1 MEYKEISVNDL
12 IVNPNNDRHGS
23 TPTEDTAINWLF
35 ENKPKEMK
43 ELALRICN
51 AGRIFDAPLVVLEGR
66 KYLVKD
72 GNRRVTCL
80 KLIHN
85 PARAPDKFSEFFYNL
100 NTSFRETISRTV
112 ICQVEKD
119 LAVAD
124 EIIGLRHNGTQRG
137 AGQLMW
143 GAREKANH
151 ANRTSGKSDY
161 EWPQLVERYLI
172 ERRYK
177 DEADSIKRS
186 TLDRVL
192 KAKKRR
198 IKLGIRLGSNGK
210 IETIQDGFDPLPL
223 FLRLSRDM
231 RDNRLTLK
239 ETLVSADIDRYIS
252 ELESDGL
259 LPSITAETRKSINQ
273 NANASEAKPRR
284 TDPNRNK
291 TTRNSTPHRRMRRT
305 LIPSDLNYNF
315 QWNVGQTKISTA
327 WEQLQFELNL
337 DKHKF
342 SISVVLRTLLEMMSK
357 DYKKRTN
364 LPDRGSLSKDL
375 KKIADHLEEQGNIDK
390 KTHTDILR
398 IFTDN
403 RSTMSIENLQRIL
416 HSNSQIPSEDDLTS
430 MWDCIEPFV
439 VEALKTTQNADAWRQ

>member
-12 IVNPNNDRHGS
+12 IVNPNNDRHGA

-85 PARAPDKFSEFFYNL
+85 PARAPKKFSNFFHDL
-100 NTSFRETISRTV
+100 HKSFRKTISRTV
-112 ICQVEKD
+112 TCQVEKD
-119 LAVAD
+119 FTVAD

-172 ERRYK
+172 ERKYK
-177 DEADSIKRS
+177 NEADSIKRS
-186 TLDRVL
+186 TLERVL

-198 IKLGIRLGSNGK
+198 IKLGIDLGSDGK
-210 IETIQDGFDPLPL
+210 IEAISEGFDPLPL
-223 FLRLSRDM
+223 FLRLAKDM
-231 RDNRLTLK
+231 RDNKLTLK
-239 ETLVSADIDRYIS
+239 ETLVSADVDNYITG
-252 ELESDGL
+252 LETDGL
-259 LPSITAETRKSINQ
+259 LPSNTAETGKSFDQ
-273 NANASEAKPRR
+273 NTNASEAESHQ
-284 TDPNRNK
+284 TAPNRKK
-291 TTRNSTPHRRMRRT
+291 TTRKPTPQRRKRHT
-305 LIPSDLNYNF
+305 LIPSDLDYSF
-315 QWNVGQTKISTA
+315 RWNVGQTKISTA
-327 WEQLQFELNL
+327 WEQLQFELSL
-337 DKHKF
+337 DRHKF
-342 SISVVLRTLLEMMSK
+342 SISVVLRTLLEMVSK

-364 LPDRGSLSKDL
+364 LSDRGSLSKDL
-375 KKIADHLEEQGNIDK
+375 RKIAEHLAEQGTIDK
-390 KTHTDILR
+390 KTHTDVLR

-403 RSTMSIENLQRIL
+403 SSTMSIENLQRIL

-430 MWDCIEPFV
+430 MWDCIEPFI
-439 VEALKTTQNADAWRQ
+439 VEALRTTQNASA

>member
-12 IVNPNNDRHGS
+12 IVNPNNDRHGA

-51 AGRIFDAPLVVLEGR
+51 AGRVFDAPLVVPEGR

-85 PARAPDKFSEFFYNL
+85 PARAPKKFSNFFHDL
-100 NTSFRETISRTV
+100 HRSFRKKIPLTV
-112 ICQVEKD
+112 TCQVEKD
-119 LAVAD
+119 SGVAD

-161 EWPQLVERYLI
+161 EWPQLVEHYLT
-172 ERRYK
+172 ERNHK
-177 DEADSIKRS
+177 KEAESIKRS
-186 TLDRVL
+186 TLERVL

-198 IKLGIRLGSNGK
+198 IKLGIDLGKDGK
-210 IETIQDGFDPLPL
+210 IEATSKDFDPLPL
-223 FLRLSRDM
+223 FLRLAKDM
-231 RDNRLTLK
+231 RSNKLTLK
-239 ETLVSADIDRYIS
+239 ETLVSADVDKYIT
-252 ELESDGL
+252 ELEADGL
-259 LPSITAETRKSINQ
+259 LPSSTAETTKPFNQ
-273 NANASEAKPRR
+273 QKNESKAGPRQP
-284 TDPNRNK
+284 DPNLKKSSRK
-291 TTRNSTPHRRMRRT
+291 PPPQRRKRHT
-305 LIPSDLNYNF
+305 LIPSDLNYYF
-315 QWNVGQTKISTA
+315 RWNVGQTKISTA

-337 DKHKF
+337 DRHKF
-342 SISVVLRTLLEMMSK
+342 SVSVVLRTLLEMVSK
-357 DYKKRTN
+357 DYKKREN
-364 LPDRGSLSKDL
+364 LSDRGSLSKDL
-375 KKIADHLEEQGNIDK
+375 RKIADHLAEQGTIDK
-390 KTHTDILR
+390 KTHADVLR

-403 RSTMSIENLQRIL
+403 SSTMSIENLQRIL

-439 VEALKTTQNADAWRQ
+439 VEALRTTQNTSA